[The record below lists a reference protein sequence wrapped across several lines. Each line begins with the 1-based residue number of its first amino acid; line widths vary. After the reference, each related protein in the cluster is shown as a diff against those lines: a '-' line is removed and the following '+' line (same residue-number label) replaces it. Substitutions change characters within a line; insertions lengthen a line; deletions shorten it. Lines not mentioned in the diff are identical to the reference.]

1 MHKKRFKATKMRKGR
16 KLLPLEDCGPGKKQ
30 AFPESSSLSRNPGEE
45 LLCWLT
51 VKDTAPAEA
60 IAGGTNASL
69 NPPDNLARFAF
80 SLQITDLRRFW
91 RATVVSGQITLG
103 AHVCCPEVFPLGHT
117 GPHPGRKDEMEL
129 GFGSQG

>member
-1 MHKKRFKATKMRKGR
+1 MPKKRFKATKMRKGR

-45 LLCWLT
+45 LLCQLT

-80 SLQITDLRRFW
+80 SLQIYRFEEILE
-91 RATVVSGQITLG
+91 RHSGGWPDYTWSSRLL
-103 AHVCCPEVFPLGHT
+103 P
-117 GPHPGRKDEMEL
+117 
-129 GFGSQG
+129 